1 MKVIVNRKQ
10 YINVINETR
19 GYSKVV
25 ENWADYITDEMLP
38 KILKQDIKEDVYTVT
53 KLSKKLKGKSFY
65 EEFPVDSVI
74 LTVIINEVDNDD
86 ASIDMEYSPYFTQ
99 IIENDD
105 NTYEILDAEFNVVL
119 TIPKNRED
127 IDMETFYYYFSSFLS
142 HEFMHLYE
150 WVSRYLQTPKEIKG
164 CESIYSNGDIN
175 GDAVDRIGYMLYV
188 SQSYELNAFIQ
199 QAATMITKR
208 NPQDHNEF
216 MVYLK
221 ELPFYNFAQKMIDFN
236 RYIYLKEIE
245 SLTKDRTSELSKIIL
260 CFYSEEDKLPKM
272 KSFDKFLSD
281 VEKRFKIRGEYLK
294 KKLLRLVTII

>member
-65 EEFPVDSVI
+65 EEFPIDSVI

-86 ASIDMEYSPYFTQ
+86 ASIDMEYSPYYTQ

-105 NTYEILDAEFNVVL
+105 NTYEILDAEFNIVL
-119 TIPKNRED
+119 TIPKDREN
-127 IDMETFYYYFSSFLS
+127 IDMTTFYYYFSSFLS

-188 SQSYELNAFIQ
+188 SQSYELNAFVQ

-208 NPQDHNEF
+208 NPQDHNDF

-236 RYIYLKEIE
+236 KDIYLKEIE

-272 KSFDKFLSD
+272 KSFDKFLND
-281 VEKRFKIRGEYLK
+281 VEKRFKIRGEYLR